1 MNALSLLIGATL
13 LTSAISFGQTN
24 SQPPR
29 VTLQLTPLL
38 QAGQTTVAAGSTFS
52 VVMYANSPGQLVNL
66 YAYQFDLKFDSNK
79 LQALQV
85 SEGVSFKNT
94 GVSDFIPGV
103 INSPAGVIGTSFNS
117 LQGKTASVPA
127 LVSPLVVVQ
136 FKAIQAGS
144 TDISLQ
150 SPVLLDPTGAR
161 VPLTLAPLTVTIQ

>member
-1 MNALSLLIGATL
+1 MNALSLLISATL

-24 SQPPR
+24 AESPR

-38 QAGQTTVAAGSTFS
+38 PPGQTTIAAGSTFS
-52 VVMYANSPGQLVNL
+52 VVMYANSPGQLVNM
-66 YAYQFDLKFDSNK
+66 YGYQFDLKFDSNK

-94 GVSDFIPGV
+94 GESDFIPGI
-103 INSPAGVIGTSFNS
+103 INNPAGMIGTSFNS
-117 LQGKTASVPA
+117 LQGKTASVAA
-127 LVSPLVVVQ
+127 LLSALVVVQ

-150 SPVLLDPTGAR
+150 YPVLLDPTGAR
-161 VPLTLAPLTVTIQ
+161 VPLTLAPLTITVQ